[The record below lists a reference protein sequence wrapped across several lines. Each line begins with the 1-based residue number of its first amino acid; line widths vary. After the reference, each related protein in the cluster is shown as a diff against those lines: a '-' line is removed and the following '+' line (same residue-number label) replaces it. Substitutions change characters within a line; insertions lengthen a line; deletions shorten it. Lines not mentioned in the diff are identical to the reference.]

1 MAAPSALLQ
10 VIPGALRG
18 LTAGA
23 AMCDLCDE
31 LDFQIEQCKT
41 MEQATSDELMREA
54 LATLI
59 VSYEQDKT
67 RLHVAATDEG

>member
-1 MAAPSALLQ
+1 
-10 VIPGALRG
+10 
-18 LTAGA
+18 
-23 AMCDLCDE
+23 MCDLCDE